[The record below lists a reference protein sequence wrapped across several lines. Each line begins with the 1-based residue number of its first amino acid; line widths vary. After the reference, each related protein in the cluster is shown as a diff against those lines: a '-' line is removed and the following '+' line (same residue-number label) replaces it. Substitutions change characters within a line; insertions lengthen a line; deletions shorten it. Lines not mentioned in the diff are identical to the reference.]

1 MKYMKGKVCLVTGGN
16 AGIGFETAKALAV
29 EGAEVWL
36 MGRNAEKGKAA
47 RHLLVSETGNDQVHF
62 IQADLASQGEIREAS
77 EELRQRLNQLDILVN
92 NAGTWIS
99 KLEYTEDGIEKVF
112 AVNHLGPFLLTR
124 ELYPLLRKA
133 SEARVIN
140 LTSGNHFQATI
151 NFDDLFLEKSY
162 HGLKSY
168 AQSKLGN
175 VLFTKE
181 FERRKPDSHISIFA
195 VQPGLVFTD
204 IGLKHTTLLH
214 AIAWRLRRSLWRGKT
229 PAEGAAT
236 SIHLSR
242 EPQVIHQSGT
252 YWENCQPKTS
262 SAESHDEK
270 VAARLWEK
278 SMELCGID
286 SYFPD

>member
-1 MKYMKGKVCLVTGGN
+1 MEGKVCLVTGGN
-16 AGIGFETAKALAV
+16 AGIGYETAKALAAD
-29 EGAEVWL
+29 GAEVWL
-36 MGRNAEKGKAA
+36 MSRSAEKGNAA
-47 RHLLVSETGNDQVHF
+47 RAMLVSETGNEKIQL
-62 IQADLASQGEIREAS
+62 IQADLASQRQIRAAAEA
-77 EELRQRLNQLDILVN
+77 LRRKLNHLDVLVN

-99 KLEYTEDGIEKVF
+99 KLEFTEDGIERVF
-112 AVNHLGPFLLTR
+112 AVNHLGPFLLTQ

-133 SEARVIN
+133 PEARVIN
-140 LTSGNHFQATI
+140 LSSNNHFQASI

-181 FERRKPDSHISIFA
+181 FDRRKPDPHVSVFA

-204 IGLKHTTLLH
+204 IGLKHTTPLH
-214 AIAWRLRRSLWRGKT
+214 ALAWRLRRSIWRGKT

-242 EPQVIHQSGT
+242 EPEVTQHSGT
-252 YWENCQPKTS
+252 YWDDCKPRSS
-262 SAESHDEK
+262 SAESNDER
-270 VAARLWEK
+270 VAGRLWEK
-278 SMELCGID
+278 SLELCGID